1 MIVKITGKVAP
12 ENEDDMNQA
21 LDDGNWHDVVSY
33 MNPVDVEV
41 E

>member
-21 LDDGNWHDVVSY
+21 LDDGNWRDVISY
-33 MNPVDVEV
+33 MNPVYVEV